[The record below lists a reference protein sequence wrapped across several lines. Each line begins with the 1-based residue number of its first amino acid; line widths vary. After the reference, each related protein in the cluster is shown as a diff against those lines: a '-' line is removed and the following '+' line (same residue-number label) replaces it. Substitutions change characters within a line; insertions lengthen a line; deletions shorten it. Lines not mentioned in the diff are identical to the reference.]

1 VRQEAKAQHS
11 GEAMTIGA
19 EVTYHGKKYTVIGY
33 ATEGQRV
40 FAVWLEGI
48 AEVIKGKMLG
58 SVDF

>member
-1 VRQEAKAQHS
+1 
-11 GEAMTIGA
+11 MTIGA
-19 EVTYHGKKYTVIGY
+19 EVTYHGKTYTVIGY